1 LHLAIYTFKLLP
13 LRRFGL
19 WLAGAV
25 VVFIFIKQQLN
36 TAKRSFWLCFWLS
49 NEEYD
54 AAII

>member
-25 VVFIFIKQQLN
+25 A
-36 TAKRSFWLCFWLS
+36 TALSFE
-49 NEEYD
+49 N
-54 AAII
+54 AGN

>member
-25 VVFIFIKQQLN
+25 VVFTFIKQQLN